1 MFGLFKKKEREL
13 PPFNELK
20 NSEIKGL
27 YFVRLARWDW
37 LNQDMIHV
45 VDNNAPRMITM
56 DPWPQLIY
64 LEADGQKTVSEFV
77 YDMASKYGKKQPI
90 PEQLDSTIIQMIN
103 SLLDDKLIELST
115 ESRKLPYY
123 IDLPQS
129 KQDLNKANKLMKE
142 DGFIKE

>member
-1 MFGLFKKKEREL
+1 
-13 PPFNELK
+13 
-20 NSEIKGL
+20 
-27 YFVRLARWDW
+27 
-37 LNQDMIHV
+37 
-45 VDNNAPRMITM
+45 M

>member
-13 PPFNELK
+13 PPFNELV
-20 NSEIKGL
+20 NSDIKDM

-45 VDNNAPRMITM
+45 VENNGPRMITM

-64 LEADGQKTVSEFV
+64 LEADGQKTVTEFV

-90 PEQLDSTIIQMIN
+90 PKELDATIIKLIK
-103 SLLDDKLIELST
+103 SLSDDKLIELSA

-129 KQDLNKANKLMKE
+129 QQDLNKANRMMIE
-142 DGFIKE
+142 DGFIKR

>member
-20 NSEIKGL
+20 NSGIKDV

-90 PEQLDSTIIQMIN
+90 PEELDSTIIQMIN
-103 SLLDDKLIELST
+103 SLINDKLIELST

-129 KQDLNKANKLMKE
+129 KQDLNKANKLMIE

>member
-1 MFGLFKKKEREL
+1 MFDFFKKKEREL

-20 NSEIKGL
+20 NSEIKDM

-77 YDMASKYGKKQPI
+77 YDMASKYGKEQPI
-90 PEQLDSTIIQMIN
+90 PDELDSTIIQMIK

-115 ESRKLPYY
+115 KIRKLPYY

-129 KQDLNKANKLMKE
+129 KQDLNKANKLMIE